1 MEAKTKRILI
11 IWGVVL
17 LVLLNVTSLSTIW
30 YHRYQFDNNRID
42 RRHNTKSMSQ
52 HKQMQTKRESGRTSY
67 MSRGLDLSS
76 TQQDKFDSI
85 WNQYSVIRRDVEKEM
100 ENNRQKMS
108 LLMSDIDID
117 TNEFNKLS
125 ANQGILMQELD
136 HSMINM
142 NMTLRTTLTDEQLKA
157 FLTKVETMSKRMRS
171 RNQPGERMK
180 KRTK

>member
-1 MEAKTKRILI
+1 
-11 IWGVVL
+11 
-17 LVLLNVTSLSTIW
+17 
-30 YHRYQFDNNRID
+30 
-42 RRHNTKSMSQ
+42 
-52 HKQMQTKRESGRTSY
+52 

-142 NMTLRTTLTDEQLKA
+142 NMALRTTLTDEQLKA